1 MFNLRSWFSILI
13 ALFAVVLVG
22 CSGPA
27 KVAIPTTYSDV
38 QIQKIQQ
45 YVPKILSATE
55 RMANLEKEISE
66 RDWQEAQAIMR
77 GPLGEMLQEMK
88 YLSINLLPQDQKNAQ
103 AVTRSL
109 FEDFI
114 GVDAAAANNDVS
126 EALREFD
133 SALRDIDQFLGII
146 PQSALETAD
155 TVAES

>member
-1 MFNLRSWFSILI
+1 MFNLRPWFSVIV

-27 KVAIPTTYSDV
+27 KVAIPITYSDA
-38 QIQKIQQ
+38 QIQQIQQ
-45 YVPKILSATE
+45 YVPKILSAKE
-55 RMANLEKEISE
+55 RMVNLEKEISE

-88 YLSINLLPQDQKNAQ
+88 YLSRNLLPQDQKNAQ
-103 AVTRSL
+103 VATRSL

-114 GVDAAAANNDVS
+114 GVDAAASNNDVS

-133 SALRDIDQFLGII
+133 SALRDIDQFLGTI
-146 PQSALETAD
+146 PQSALETTD
-155 TVAES
+155 TVADS